1 MIAEETKKRHIG
13 TIDKDD
19 SYKISPSKK
28 DHNISNKR
36 VKLDNTIEKE
46 VDPLEPDFA
55 DISRV
60 IMTEEKSSQD
70 KEIQPSSSTDDIS
83 IVDKD
88 QNSTGSKRNSVSVE
102 FISKRNNY
110 SDDITEY
117 NIEKN
122 INEDKYRRRN
132 SIIEG
137 EDKLINQWHKLQ
149 KIAFE
154 KTGDAKIYK
163 PGDDPRDF
171 NVLWRGYVKVLNK
184 ACKKVKT
191 SGEKKDNDIDGEVEI
206 ENKIVKEPGL
216 QEDPELELFDEM
228 TTEEKIMKLNIFLR
242 SEIYF
247 CCYCGVR
254 YKNEQELYEHC
265 PGIKQEDHE

>member
-1 MIAEETKKRHIG
+1 MIAEGTKKRPIETIIG
-13 TIDKDD
+13 KNSFED
-19 SYKISPSKK
+19 S
-28 DHNISNKR
+28 
-36 VKLDNTIEKE
+36 IEKHQTKKIKKE
-46 VDPLEPDFA
+46 NYTTKDEEDAVEPLEPDFK
-55 DISRV
+55 DTI
-60 IMTEEKSSQD
+60 
-70 KEIQPSSSTDDIS
+70 KEDDHIH
-83 IVDKD
+83 
-88 QNSTGSKRNSVSVE
+88 VSERHHHHDHQHNKPVE

-110 SDDITEY
+110 SDNIHEY

-122 INEDKYRRRN
+122 INEEKYRRRN

-137 EDKLINQWHKLQ
+137 EDKKINQWHRLQ

-163 PGDDPRDF
+163 PGEDPRDF

-184 ACKKVKT
+184 AYQKLKT
-191 SGEKKDNDIDGEVEI
+191 NNPTTTDKKD
-206 ENKIVKEPGL
+206 ENSEDNKETKDESVKENEPDITVT

-247 CCYCGVR
+247 CCYCGVT
-254 YKNEQELYEHC
+254 YKNEQELYENC

>member
-1 MIAEETKKRHIG
+1 MITDEMKKRRIETVMDKDTFDDSIEGHKTKK
-13 TIDKDD
+13 T
-19 SYKISPSKK
+19 KK
-28 DHNISNKR
+28 EDTP
-36 VKLDNTIEKE
+36 VEE
-46 VDPLEPDFA
+46 EEEGAVDPLEPNFIDTA
-55 DISRV
+55 KKENKIHVSERHQHHHHHD
-60 IMTEEKSSQD
+60 D
-70 KEIQPSSSTDDIS
+70 KPIRP
-83 IVDKD
+83 
-88 QNSTGSKRNSVSVE
+88 VE

-110 SDDITEY
+110 SDNIKEY

-122 INEDKYRRRN
+122 INEEKFRRRN

-137 EDKLINQWHKLQ
+137 EDKKINQWHRLQ

-163 PGDDPRDF
+163 PGEDPRDF

-184 ACKKVKT
+184 AYKKLKSNNAT
-191 SGEKKDNDIDGEVEI
+191 TTNTTIDEKGNNAKDAEVI
-206 ENKIVKEPGL
+206 EDPPTKECEPDVTVI

-228 TTEEKIMKLNIFLR
+228 STEEKIMKLNIFLR

-247 CCYCGVR
+247 CCYCGVT
-254 YKNEQELYEHC
+254 YNNEQELYEKC

>member
-1 MIAEETKKRHIG
+1 MIAEGTKKRHIE
-13 TIDKDD
+13 TIIGKKSFED
-19 SYKISPSKK
+19 S
-28 DHNISNKR
+28 
-36 VKLDNTIEKE
+36 IEKHKTKKIKKEDTGAQNGEEEE
-46 VDPLEPDFA
+46 VDPLEPDFK
-55 DISRV
+55 DTI
-60 IMTEEKSSQD
+60 
-70 KEIQPSSSTDDIS
+70 KEDNQIH
-83 IVDKD
+83 
-88 QNSTGSKRNSVSVE
+88 VSERHHHHDHDHQHNKLVE

-110 SDDITEY
+110 SDNIQEY

-122 INEDKYRRRN
+122 INEEKYRRRN

-137 EDKLINQWHKLQ
+137 EDKKINQWHRLQ

-163 PGDDPRDF
+163 PGEDPRDF

-184 ACKKVKT
+184 AYKKLKT
-191 SGEKKDNDIDGEVEI
+191 NTPTTTDKNVEGT
-206 ENKIVKEPGL
+206 EDESVKENEPDVTAT

-228 TTEEKIMKLNIFLR
+228 STEEKIMKLNIFLR

-247 CCYCGVR
+247 CCYCGVT
-254 YKNEQELYEHC
+254 YKNEQELYENC